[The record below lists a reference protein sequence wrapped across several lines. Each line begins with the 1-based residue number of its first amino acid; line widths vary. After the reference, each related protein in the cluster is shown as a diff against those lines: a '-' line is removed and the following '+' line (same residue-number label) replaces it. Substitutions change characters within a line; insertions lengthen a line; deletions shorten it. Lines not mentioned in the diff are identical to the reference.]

1 MRGCNKTGS
10 CNSGKCSPCR
20 IIWIGA
26 AAIVLFYIITGL
38 SGCGAPDV
46 GSRAGYM
53 QITAEEAKQII
64 DSDEDYII
72 LDVRTEEE
80 YAEGHIPDSLLIPDY
95 EIEEK
100 AEEMLTDKEQTILVY
115 CRSGNRSKDASEKL
129 AQMGYTDV
137 REFGGINDWPYEVE

>member
-1 MRGCNKTGS
+1 MRACNRSGGCS
-10 CNSGKCSPCR
+10 SGKCSPCR

-38 SGCGAPDV
+38 SGCGAPDAE
-46 GSRAGYM
+46 GASGYT

-64 DSDEDYII
+64 DGDGDYII

-80 YAEGHIPDSLLIPDY
+80 YAEGHIPNALLIPDY
-95 EIEEK
+95 EIQEK
-100 AEEMLTDKEQTILVY
+100 AGELLTDKGQTILVY
-115 CRSGNRSKDASEKL
+115 CRSGNRSKVASEKL
-129 AQMGYTDV
+129 AEMGYTDV

>member
-1 MRGCNKTGS
+1 MSRCNRSGGCS
-10 CNSGKCSPCR
+10 SGKCSSCR

-38 SGCGAPDV
+38 SGCGAPDT
-46 GSRAGYM
+46 GSGAGYM

-80 YAEGHIPDSLLIPDY
+80 YAEGHIPNALLILDY
-95 EIEEK
+95 EIAEK
-100 AEEMLTDKEQTILVY
+100 AEEVLTDKDQTILVY
-115 CRSGNRSKDASEKL
+115 CRSGNRSKEASTQL
-129 AQMGYTDV
+129 AEMGYTDV